1 MLEEFRPFGASWCET
16 TLLEEFRFDRGP
28 LRCLQG
34 DFLWWVFWFGVV
46 FWALAG
52 VFGLWRGFL
61 GFGFG
66 FAGAGVSFY
75 WCIGEWIEIFNDA

>member
-1 MLEEFRPFGASWCET
+1 MFAGGFFVVGFLVWCGFLGFG
-16 TLLEEFRFDRGP
+16 G
-28 LRCLQG
+28 G
-34 DFLWWVFWFGVV
+34 

-52 VFGLWRGFL
+52 VL

>member
-1 MLEEFRPFGASWCET
+1 MFAGGFFVVGFG
-16 TLLEEFRFDRGP
+16 FVV
-28 LRCLQG
+28 
-34 DFLWWVFWFGVV
+34 VFWLGVG

-52 VFGLWRGFL
+52 VL